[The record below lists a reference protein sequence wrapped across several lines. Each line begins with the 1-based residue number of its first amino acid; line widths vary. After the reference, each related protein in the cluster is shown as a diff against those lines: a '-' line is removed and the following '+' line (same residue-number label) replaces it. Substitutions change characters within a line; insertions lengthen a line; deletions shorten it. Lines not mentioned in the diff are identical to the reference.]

1 MQVHSFGVTC
11 VGVVCSLLVC
21 VGCGAPAN
29 TFVEPPPPEVTV
41 AHPVE
46 QMVPRFL
53 DLTGTTTA
61 IESVDVRARVQG
73 FLEKAEFT
81 DGAMVEASDLLFVID
96 PKPYQ
101 AKVDQAAA
109 ALRSAD
115 AELKFA
121 QIDLDKATQLREKKV
136 VSEIEFVEK
145 TGKRDQARA
154 EVGVAEA
161 NLRAAQLDLDYTQVL
176 APISGRTG
184 RRLVDIGN
192 LVGARDKTLLTTIVN
207 DASVY
212 AYANLSEYDF
222 LRLNRHYR
230 QRSETAVTDREEKPE
245 ALLGLAD
252 ETGYPHVGRVDF
264 VDNQVDPDT
273 GTLRLRAV
281 FPNPDHLLGAGMF
294 VRFRIPLGEQKEL
307 LVPDTAVLSGQG
319 GRYVL
324 VIGPNDMVEQR
335 SVTTGSLFEQMRV
348 IRDGVTTADRVIISN
363 LQRVRP
369 GISVKPV
376 AATPKKKAA

>member
-1 MQVHSFGVTC
+1 MRVHFGSVAC
-11 VGVVCSLLVC
+11 VGVVSSLLVC

-29 TFVEPPPPEVTV
+29 TFVEPPPPKVTV

-46 QMVPRFL
+46 QSVPRFL

-73 FLEKAEFT
+73 FLEKIEFK
-81 DGAMVEASDLLFVID
+81 DGAMVKAGDLLFVID

-101 AKVDQAAA
+101 AKVDQATA
-109 ALRSAD
+109 ALRSVH
-115 AELKFA
+115 AELNFA
-121 QIDLDKATQLREKKV
+121 QIDLDKATQLRAKKV

-145 TGKRDQARA
+145 TGKRDQVRA

-176 APISGRTG
+176 APINGRAG

-192 LVGARDKTLLTTIVN
+192 LVGASDKTLLTTIV
-207 DASVY
+207 DDTSIY
-212 AYANLSEYDF
+212 AYANVSEYDY
-222 LRLNRHYR
+222 LRLHRRYR
-230 QRSETAVTDREEKPE
+230 QQPDGSEADREEHPE

-252 ETGYPHVGRVDF
+252 ETGYPHVGWVDF

-281 FPNPDHLLGAGMF
+281 FPNEDNLLKAGLF
-294 VRFRIPLGEQKEL
+294 VRLRIPLSERAKL

-324 VIGPNDMVEQR
+324 VIGPNDTVEQR
-335 SVTTGSLFEQMRV
+335 PVTMGSLFERMRV
-348 IRDGVTTADRVIISN
+348 IREGVTTADRVIIN
-363 LQRVRP
+363 NMQRARP
-369 GISVKPV
+369 GITVKPV
-376 AATPKKKAA
+376 AATPKKKPA